1 MTASAELPENE
12 RGPFARRLVAAGGAP
27 VRYARVIQASRRMP
41 LLQVVKTAVAA
52 TLAWVACLLILPGQI
67 PVFGA
72 VAAIIVVQPSVN
84 QTFAKAIERSFG
96 VIVGVAIAYFAGVV
110 FGNPSW
116 LVLAAILISLLTAW
130 ALKLGPGGTVQVPI
144 SAMLVL
150 SIGAQTPGYALD
162 RILETFIGAI
172 IAVLVNLAIVP
183 PVSLQPARD
192 AIAALGREVA
202 ASIDGLGTLLE
213 RPSTGAE
220 RTGALIEVRLLGPM
234 LSKARTEI
242 LSAEESLRFNPRG
255 SAHRESLGRENEIL
269 AMLSVLA
276 NRVPGMVR
284 ALDDHYD
291 ESLTTEPTAGGL
303 ATELSRAAHDLRLLL
318 GLPEPTATP
327 GEPVRGYDEGPALTQ
342 PFVVLAPSARH
353 WVLIGSLIEDLRR
366 VHEVIVLASRGS
378 TGAR

>member
-1 MTASAELPENE
+1 MTASSEPPEDE

-366 VHEVIVLASRGS
+366 VHEVIVLAGRGS
-378 TGAR
+378 TGAK